1 MKVAVGS
8 MNPVKIDAVRQAFES
23 LFPDDKWDVEGID
36 IKSGVSDQPMSDK
49 ESIRGARARAKR
61 AIKKLNADYGVG
73 LEGGLQKIGKHWF
86 DCGWIAVIDKH
97 NNEGIGSSMRILMP
111 EKMMQL
117 IFKGKELGEVSDI
130 IFNKTNSKQAEGHFG
145 IMTKNLITRTHGYK
159 DGVIVALSRFV
170 YKDLF

>member
-23 LFPDDKWDVEGID
+23 LFPDDKWDVKGID
-36 IKSGVSDQPMSDK
+36 IKSGVSNQPMSDK

-86 DCGWIAVIDKH
+86 DCGWIAVIDKQ
-97 NNEGIGSSMRILMP
+97 NNEGLGSSMRILMP

-117 IFKGKELGEVSDI
+117 IFNGKELGEVSDI